1 MFCAKQTL
9 VARNQLEQD
18 QTFGFSP
25 KFTQGH
31 IIGLN
36 EESDPSE
43 DFSER
48 QPSLV
53 ETIMFK

>member
-1 MFCAKQTL
+1 M
-9 VARNQLEQD
+9 VARNRSQQD
-18 QTFGFSP
+18 QTFDFSP
-25 KFTQGH
+25 RFTQGH
-31 IIGLN
+31 VIGLN

-53 ETIMFK
+53 ETDYKYK